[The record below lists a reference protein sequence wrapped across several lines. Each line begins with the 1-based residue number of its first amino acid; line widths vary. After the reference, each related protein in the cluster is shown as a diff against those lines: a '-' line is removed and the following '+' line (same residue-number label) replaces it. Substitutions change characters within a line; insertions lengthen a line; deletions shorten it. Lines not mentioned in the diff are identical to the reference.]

1 MKRKLFT
8 IALLFGLLLTGGCQS
23 DFTEEKTTLVDGGVQ
38 SLTISLEQTRT
49 ALGEKVNDF
58 YPVYWSEGDRV
69 SANGISSNDVE
80 INAEDRTRA
89 TFSFDGTLNYP
100 INITYPH
107 TSTSTANAP
116 KVVFP
121 AEQAYTEGTYAANST
136 PMCGY
141 VEKSS
146 DKISLKHLAGVLR
159 FPVKASGEGIVLDKI
174 VITSTEGVKLSG
186 EFSVNC
192 SAATIVA
199 TNNSSNTLTYTLPDN
214 FTLSTN
220 NESIFYISLP
230 AGTTG
235 ACKVEFIEASGEKMT
250 SLWSSKEIKAGIV
263 REFKTIVYK
272 RGVDCQLE
280 WFEVEDDTL
289 DIFYPTIYGYVKDT
303 SGKPIAGVSVSDG
316 FNVVQTD
323 SKGYYSIRI
332 SHDSWYVYISLP
344 SEYEVPIN
352 EYGQP
357 CFYKRILHKSP
368 RYDFTLTPLA
378 GGKEK
383 KFALVAIGDPQVS
396 SAAKLTRFNNEAV
409 PGLKAYGAELKAMG
423 LNCYGITLG
432 DIISNG
438 DNSDSSAYRD
448 DMRDGFNISKTG
460 FPIFQVMGN
469 HDNTHYNS
477 SKPIMPDATSSTYEL
492 RAQRAHEEMF
502 GPVNYSFNRG
512 DVHIIGMRDIVY
524 STNTTSG
531 SYKTGFLKSQWEWL
545 KQDLSF
551 VPKDKMVVLCVH
563 IQLRNTDMNYV
574 QDVLSLFDQYKEAH
588 IISGHSH
595 IMQNYEHT
603 VEGTGHK
610 VYEHNSCALCGCW
623 WAAKIAGD
631 GTPNGYQV
639 FIGEGN
645 TFSEWYYMGYSKGM
659 NTKSHQMRLYRGNQA
674 NGTAKSGTDT
684 YGVKGFYGF
693 NFSDDVLLANVY
705 NADSKWTIKVYENGV
720 HTGNMTKIKYSQ
732 PGLSALIGDGTL
744 ENPKRAAD
752 GVVTSHDFYVTGLLL
767 GTLGRNPSSAGSF
780 NNCYHLYQYKLKNK
794 SATIKVV
801 ATDRFG
807 NEYTETK
814 ITAGTDFSV
823 TK

>member
-1 MKRKLFT
+1 MKRTLFT
-8 IALLFGLLLTGGCQS
+8 IVTLFGIILSGCQNDIS
-23 DFTEEKTTLVDGGVQ
+23 ENAPVGVDGTN
-38 SLTISLEQTRT
+38 SLTISLEETRT
-49 ALGEKVNDF
+49 ALGEKTGDT
-58 YPVYWSEGDRV
+58 YPVYWSVGDRIA
-69 SANGISSNDVE
+69 ANGYCSNEVE
-80 INAEDRTRA
+80 IDAENKSRA
-89 TFSFDGTLNYP
+89 IFNFEPTLNYP
-100 INITYPH
+100 LSITYPY
-107 TSTSTANAP
+107 TTTTTAQAP

-121 AEQAYTEGTYAANST
+121 AEQNYAEGTYSAGSA

-141 VEKSS
+141 VAKAG
-146 DKISLKHLAGVLR
+146 DAIALKHLAGVVR
-159 FPVKASGEGIVLDKI
+159 FPVKASGEGFVLDKI
-174 VITSTEGVKLSG
+174 VITSTDGAKLSG

-192 SAATIVA
+192 TTAVA
-199 TNNSSNTLTYTLPDN
+199 TATNTASNSVTYTLPEN
-214 FTLSTN
+214 FVLSTTT
-220 NESIFYISLP
+220 ESILYITLP
-230 AGTTG
+230 AGSTG
-235 ACKVEFIEASGEKMT
+235 ACKVDFYEPSGEKMT
-250 SLWSSKEIKAGIV
+250 NYWESKDIKSGIV

-272 RGVDCQLE
+272 RGVGGQLE
-280 WFEVEDDTL
+280 SFESEEDTL
-289 DIFYPTIYGYVKDT
+289 DIFYPTAYGYVKDIN
-303 SGKPIAGVSVSDG
+303 GNPIAGVSVSDG

-323 SKGYYSIRI
+323 SKGYYSINVTR
-332 SHDSWYVYISLP
+332 DSWYVYISLP

-438 DNSDSSAYRD
+438 DNSDSSGYRD

-563 IQLRNTDMNYV
+563 IQLRNTNINYV

-639 FIGEGN
+639 FLGEGN

-684 YGVKGFYGF
+684 YNVKGFYGF
-693 NFSDDVLLANVY
+693 NFADNVLLANVY
-705 NADSKWTIKVYENGV
+705 NADSKWTIKVYEDGV

-732 PGLSALIGDGTL
+732 PAISALIGDGTL
-744 ENPKRAAD
+744 ANPKRAAD
-752 GVVTSHDFYVTGLLL
+752 GVETSHDFYVTGLLL

-780 NNCYHLYQYKLKNK
+780 NNCYHLYKYTLKNK
-794 SATIKVV
+794 NASIKVV

-807 NEYTETK
+807 NEFTETK